1 MWWWNDG
8 AWGSSWMPWGW
19 TMFPWPLV
27 MIIMMVI
34 CMGMMFMMHRSH
46 GERSKRTIDMLNESF
61 SRGEI
66 TEAQYRNLKQ
76 ILES

>member
-1 MWWWNDG
+1 MWWNDY
-8 AWGSSWMPWGW
+8 WTMPW
-19 TMFPWPLV
+19 TFWPLM
-27 MIIMMVI
+27 MIFMMVM

-46 GERSKRTIDMLNESF
+46 GDRFKRTIDLLNESF